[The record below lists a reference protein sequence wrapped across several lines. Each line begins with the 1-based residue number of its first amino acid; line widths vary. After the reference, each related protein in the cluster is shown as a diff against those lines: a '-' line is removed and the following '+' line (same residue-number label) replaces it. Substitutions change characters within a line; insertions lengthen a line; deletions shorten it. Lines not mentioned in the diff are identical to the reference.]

1 MARSRPTPSRLAGRR
16 GNLILAIAIVAVAAA
31 AIINV
36 PETIRANRWVKRDL
50 ATWGTWVDGH
60 GGRALY
66 GRPYPDDFGSVETHH
81 RFDVVCFPR
90 YRRPGSKVIATKI
103 YLLVDSHGSGPAKVV
118 KAEPGPLRPKPTATG
133 QKCGKGPTPPPEK
146 K

>member
-1 MARSRPTPSRLAGRR
+1 MARSRQASAALAGHR
-16 GNLILAIAIVAVAAA
+16 GNLILAIAIVAVVAA

-50 ATWGTWVDGH
+50 ATWGKWVDGH
-60 GGRALY
+60 GGRSLY
-66 GRPYPDDFGSVETHH
+66 GRPFPDDFGSVETHN

-90 YRRPGSKVIATKI
+90 YRRPGSKVYATKI
-103 YLLVDSHGSGPAKVV
+103 YLLIDSHGSGPAKVV

-133 QKCGKGPTPPPEK
+133 QKCGKGPTPPPAK